1 MTTTTRVRP
10 NGWLVSAAL
19 LGLTALAPAVSAQP
33 ARPAYEHP
41 EAVAARRRLARG
53 WNTWDSR
60 NVLAWVRLPE
70 AVSFNLAFKQMT
82 WIGHEYLLQAL
93 IGRRHEGAEQVRPG
107 AHTLDGRYTSLELQ
121 WRSLHVRIESAHL
134 PDGELVVLL
143 TPLATPSTPVRVVVE
158 TGLPWNAPGAW
169 RRTARGL
176 EASVPSGRRATLFA
190 TGQTLEDPYVATKT
204 SYLTLALDGPLGLS
218 TGRALR
224 LAQIERAV
232 ARARQALEA
241 PPGSDDTLHASLLA
255 VESALAWN
263 TVYEPRHR
271 RVIVT
276 VGRLWNEEYGGYCL
290 FGWDNFFLAYLAAL
304 FDRDLAVSSFVEHL
318 RSRTDA
324 GFIPNDDRGNET
336 KSWDHSQPPVG
347 ALMLRE
353 LYKRWP
359 ERWLL
364 AASFDDL
371 LAWNRWWMQARLND
385 GLLSYGSHPAPNPY
399 GQKGVHGPVTAGYE
413 SGMDDSPMY
422 ADVPFNPTKNTMELQ
437 DVGLNSL
444 HIADSRALAEM
455 AAILGRRAEQAELEA
470 RARALSEQLER
481 LWDEPTGLYLNRR
494 SDDGTLSRRLSPTL
508 FYPLLAELPDAAR
521 AQRMLT
527 EHFYNSAEFHGDV
540 MLPSIARN
548 DPSFPQ
554 QRYWK
559 GAVWPPLNFLVYM
572 GLRRAGQRRAATEL
586 ADKSLALFLAEWR
599 RKGYVSENYSALTGT
614 GDDQRLSSDVFHT
627 WGALMAAPALI
638 ERGRLPAPEQP
649 LDSGGRR

>member
-1 MTTTTRVRP
+1 MTRTTSALSKT
-10 NGWLVSAAL
+10 WLPILVL
-19 LGLTALAPAVSAQP
+19 LGLTAPVPRASAQP
-33 ARPAYEHP
+33 AQPAYEHP
-41 EAVAARRRLARG
+41 EARAAQRRLARG

-60 NVLAWVRLPE
+60 NVLAFVRLPE
-70 AVSFNLAFKQMT
+70 AASFNLAFKQVT
-82 WIGHEYLLQAL
+82 WIGHEYLPNAL

-107 AHTLDGRYTSLELQ
+107 AHALDGRYTSLELT
-121 WRSLHVRIESAHL
+121 WRSLRVRVESAHL

-143 TPLATPSTPVRVVVE
+143 TPLSEPITPVRVVVE
-158 TGLPWNAPGAW
+158 TGLPWNAAGAW
-169 RRTARGL
+169 RRTAGGL
-176 EASVPSGRRATLFA
+176 EAGLPGGRRVLLFA
-190 TGQTLEDPYVATKT
+190 TGRALEDPYVATKT
-204 SYLTLALDGPLGLS
+204 PYLIMAMDRPLGLS
-218 TGRALR
+218 TGRRLR
-224 LAQIERAV
+224 LAQIEHAI
-232 ARARQALEA
+232 AQARQTFEA
-241 PPGSDDTLHASLLA
+241 ASRNDDALHASLLA
-255 VESALAWN
+255 VESALGWN
-263 TVYEPRHR
+263 TIYEPRHR

-290 FGWDNFFLAYLAAL
+290 FGWDNFFLAYLAGL

-318 RSRTDA
+318 RSRTEA

-353 LYKRWP
+353 LYKRFP

-385 GLLSYGSHPAPNPY
+385 GLLSYGSSPAPNPY
-399 GQKGVHGPVTAGYE
+399 GQKGVHGTVTAGYE

-422 ADVPFNPTKNTMELQ
+422 ADVPFNTTKNTLELQ

-444 HIADSRALAEM
+444 HIADSRALAEV
-455 AAILGRRAEQAELEA
+455 AAMLGRHAEQAELEA
-470 RARALSEQLER
+470 RALSLSAQLER

-494 SDDGTLSRRLSPTL
+494 SDTGMLSSRLSPTL
-508 FYPLLAELPDAAR
+508 FYPLLAELPAAAR
-521 AQRMLT
+521 ARRMLD
-527 EHFYNSAEFHGDV
+527 EHFYNSAEFHGQV
-540 MLPSIARN
+540 MLPSIARS

-559 GAVWPPLNFLVYM
+559 GAVWPPLNFLVYL
-572 GLRRAGQRRAATEL
+572 GLRRAGLQHAATEL
-586 ADKSLALFLAEWR
+586 ADKSLALFLTEWQ

-614 GDDQRLSSDVFHT
+614 GDDERLSSDVFHT

-649 LDSGGRR
+649 LISGGRR